1 MEELI
6 EIHHFSCYSVGVK
19 KGSIKDL
26 DDRTEKEM
34 LKLKIQSQIDKLQKM
49 KNELD

>member
-1 MEELI
+1 ME
-6 EIHHFSCYSVGVK
+6 
-19 KGSIKDL
+19 GSIKDL